1 MSESN
6 IDILKIIE
14 ARFDGLSPQLRVA
27 ARFALDSP
35 DRMAVHSM
43 REVANQVN
51 VMPATMSRLAIRL
64 GFKSYTD
71 FRNRFKERILP
82 ETGTYA
88 ARARQLQMRSSATAS
103 SAFLKEMAETD
114 TDNIERSFSQS
125 EEGAFQSAA
134 ESLIR
139 AEKIYVVGLRKC
151 YPVAYFF
158 HYATRHFFPAA
169 LLLEGRAGLFGE
181 EIAAIQS
188 TDVLLAVA
196 FDPYTKETVQ
206 AVNAAHHVAATV
218 ISVTD
223 SNVSPLAERATHLFL
238 ASNRSPSFYR
248 SLVGAMALAQ
258 ALVAAVVNEL
268 GPVAVQKLEVSE
280 LKLRESNTYWNKG
293 KQDQ

>member
-1 MSESN
+1 MSEN
-6 IDILKIIE
+6 NTDILKMIE
-14 ARFDGLSPQLRVA
+14 TRFDGLSPQLRVA

-51 VMPATMSRLAIRL
+51 VMPATMSRLAARL

-71 FRNRFKERILP
+71 FRNRFRDRILP

-88 ARARQLQMRSSATAS
+88 ARARQLQMRSSTAAS
-103 SAFLKEMAETD
+103 SVFLKEMAETD

-125 EEGAFQSAA
+125 EECAFQSAA
-134 ESLIR
+134 ESLIN

-158 HYATRHFFPAA
+158 HYATRHFFPDSM
-169 LLLEGRAGLFGE
+169 LLEGKAGLFGE
-181 EIAAIQS
+181 EISAIRP

-206 AVNAAHHVAATV
+206 AVNAAQQEGAAV
-218 ISVTD
+218 ISITD
-223 SNVSPLAERATHLFL
+223 SKVSPLAERATHLFL
-238 ASNRSPSFYR
+238 AANRSPSFYR

-268 GPVAVQKLEVSE
+268 GQVAVQKLEVSE
-280 LKLRESNTYWNKG
+280 LKLRKNNTYWNKG

>member
-1 MSESN
+1 MSEAN

-14 ARFDGLSPQLRVA
+14 TNFDGLSPQLRVA

-51 VMPATMSRLAIRL
+51 VMPATMSRLAARL
-64 GFKSYTD
+64 GFKNYTD
-71 FRNRFKERILP
+71 FRNRFRDRILP

-88 ARARQLQMRSSATAS
+88 ARARQLQMRSSAATRS
-103 SAFLKEMAETD
+103 TFLKEMAETD
-114 TDNIERSFSQS
+114 IDNIERSFAQS
-125 EEGAFQSAA
+125 EDTAFKTAA
-134 ESLIR
+134 KCFVA

-151 YPVAYFF
+151 FPVAYFF
-158 HYATRHFFPAA
+158 HYATRHFFPTAQ
-169 LLLEGRAGLFGE
+169 LLEGKAGVFGE
-181 EIAAIQS
+181 EIGAIRS
-188 TDVLLAVA
+188 ADVLLAVA

-206 AVNAAHHVAATV
+206 AVNAAHQVGASI
-218 ISVTD
+218 ISLTD

-268 GPVAVQKLEVSE
+268 GSVAVQKLGVSE
-280 LKLRESNTYWNKG
+280 LKLRNNNTYWNEG
-293 KQDQ
+293 RQDQ

>member
-1 MSESN
+1 MSETQ
-6 IDILKIIE
+6 IDILKVIE

-43 REVANQVN
+43 REVASQVN
-51 VMPATMSRLAIRL
+51 VLPATMGRLAIRL
-64 GFKSYTD
+64 GFNSYTE
-71 FRNRFKERILP
+71 FRNRFRDRILP

-88 ARARQLQMRSSATAS
+88 ARARRLQMRNSATVS
-103 SAFLKEMAETD
+103 SVFLKEMAETD

-125 EEGAFQSAA
+125 EEGAFQAA
-134 ESLIR
+134 AGSLIE

-151 YPVAYFF
+151 FPVAYFF
-158 HYATRHFFPAA
+158 HYATRLFFPTAQ
-169 LLLEGRAGLFGE
+169 LLEGKAGLFGE
-181 EIAAIQS
+181 EISAIGS
-188 TDVLLAVA
+188 KDVLLAVA

-206 AVNAAHHVAATV
+206 AVNAAHHVGAKV
-218 ISVTD
+218 ISLTD

-238 ASNRSPSFYR
+238 AANRSPSFYR

-280 LKLRESNTYWNKG
+280 LNLRKSYTYWNKG